1 VVKRTSD
8 EISITVVAPVR
19 DMYEQARKLVEA
31 LAQQTVPRERFE
43 LILADDGSTSDAIA
57 ALASPDEHVRVL
69 SAPRANAY
77 AARNRAVAAARG
89 SIIASCDAD
98 CVPAPGWLEYGTAAL
113 ERADVVAGAIR
124 FIAPNRPT
132 IWALMDMST
141 FLDQERAVKSG
152 YALGGNLFFRRELFE
167 RVGGFDDSQPNQ
179 GDYDFV
185 RRCVAANS
193 SPIFVPEA
201 VVWHPTRN
209 RARSFLR
216 KLWAVNR
223 RYAER
228 ESAAGRRPE
237 GLKLRNWVPIVQT
250 VRARRR
256 VGRPIGLDR
265 ERLAESGIKPGFKDH
280 VRALPLIYLVVPY
293 ASGLAQ
299 VQGWV
304 AGRRR
309 RRTESFERA
318 RPRTA
323 EPADS

>member
-1 VVKRTSD
+1 VVQRAND
-8 EISITVVAPVR
+8 EITITVVAPVR
-19 DMYEQARKLVEA
+19 DMYEQARALVEA
-31 LAQQTVPRERFE
+31 LERQTLSRERFE
-43 LILADDGSTSDAIA
+43 LILADDGSTEAIGG
-57 ALASPDEHVRVL
+57 LASADEHVRVL
-69 SAPRANAY
+69 RGPRANAY

-98 CVPAPGWLEYGTAAL
+98 CVPEPEWLEYGTAAL

-124 FIAPNRPT
+124 FITPNRPT
-132 IWALMDMST
+132 IWALLDMST

-152 YALGGNLFFRRELFE
+152 YGLGGNLFFRRELFE

-185 RRCVAANS
+185 TRCVAAS
-193 SPIFVPEA
+193 SSLSFAPDA

-209 RARSFLR
+209 RAESFLR

-228 ESAAGRRPE
+228 ESAAGRKPE
-237 GLKLRNWVPIVQT
+237 ALKLRNWVPIVQT
-250 VRARRR
+250 VRGRRR

-265 ERLAESGIKPGFKDH
+265 ERLAESGIMPTFKDH
-280 VRALPLIYLVVPY
+280 LRTLPLIYLVVPY
-293 ASGLAQ
+293 VSGLAQ
-299 VQGWV
+299 LQGWA

-309 RRTESFERA
+309 RRTDSFERA
-318 RPRTA
+318 RAQTT
-323 EPADS
+323 ESADS